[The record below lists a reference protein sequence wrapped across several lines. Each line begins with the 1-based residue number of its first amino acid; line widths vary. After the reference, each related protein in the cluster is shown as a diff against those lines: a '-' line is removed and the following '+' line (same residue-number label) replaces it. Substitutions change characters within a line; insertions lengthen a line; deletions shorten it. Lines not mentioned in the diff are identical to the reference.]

1 MMLNLFSYVFMCVNN
16 CHLNV
21 FFNKVPLKVPFKKA
35 LKPLAALLK
44 LFLKKTLTDLWN
56 SFYILDL
63 LYSGSLFWD
72 ICSAISLT
80 VWFAFMLFMVSWGEV
95 LNKIWFISVPCTAY
109 ALHVLLQKSFRVLSG
124 HEGIPLCGPLDVSM
138 ICLSC
143 LLLQSL
149 WNLILW

>member
-80 VWFAFMLFMVSWGEV
+80 VWFAFMLFMVS
-95 LNKIWFISVPCTAY
+95 
-109 ALHVLLQKSFRVLSG
+109 
-124 HEGIPLCGPLDVSM
+124 
-138 ICLSC
+138 
-143 LLLQSL
+143 
-149 WNLILW
+149 